1 LVVAPV
7 MDHSRKERTKPPPL
21 QQERNSSRAALAA
34 YQLLRA
40 FSDVWAFALTTPV
53 SGAPAFPWTKPLL
66 LDADVDGAGLPT
78 MALAPLGTVS
88 AFEAETTAPGNV
100 SLA

>member
-1 LVVAPV
+1 L
-7 MDHSRKERTKPPPL
+7 HK
-21 QQERNSSRAALAA
+21 RNSSGAAAAA

-40 FSDVWAFALTTPV
+40 FSVVWAFALTTPL
-53 SGAPAFPWTKPLL
+53 SGAPAFPTKPLL